1 MLSSDASLAQSA
13 GRFNIPLQELPSE
26 AEKGELFDVIVVNV
40 RSPSKF
46 FVQLKSQYSALSAMM
61 DALDEAME
69 SALLVEQ
76 FDSSLPATPKSGL
89 YVAAR
94 WPRDQNWYRAKVVG
108 IATNTHVTLSF
119 IDYGDVCEV
128 EWKSVRKLP
137 QSFEQLPAQALQAK
151 LLGVQPNSK
160 EKV

>member
-13 GRFNIPLQELPSE
+13 GRFDIPLQELPSE

-69 SALLVEQ
+69 KA
-76 FDSSLPATPKSGL
+76 
-89 YVAAR
+89 
-94 WPRDQNWYRAKVVG
+94 
-108 IATNTHVTLSF
+108 
-119 IDYGDVCEV
+119 
-128 EWKSVRKLP
+128 
-137 QSFEQLPAQALQAK
+137 
-151 LLGVQPNSK
+151 
-160 EKV
+160 